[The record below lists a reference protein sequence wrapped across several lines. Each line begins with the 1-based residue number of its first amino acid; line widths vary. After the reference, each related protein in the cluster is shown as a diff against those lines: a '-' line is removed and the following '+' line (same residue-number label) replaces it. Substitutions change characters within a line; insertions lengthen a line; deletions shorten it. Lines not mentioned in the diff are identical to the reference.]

1 MTKPEVQIELFAVS
15 VSAGESLQ
23 GVVHLHVPHSL
34 PLSGLFLKLSG
45 KEITQLP
52 RSLTQS
58 AANFQG
64 KHYFLKQ
71 EFPLVKFEGTLVPVG
86 HESYPFSIRTPAN
99 MSASVSLKRDG
110 VKAEVQYT
118 LTVKGFGGAI
128 KAKTTF
134 SIVNEPSITA
144 SARDMPERRAAIRSW
159 CCISRGEVSLSG
171 SLDKDVYISGEEIKA
186 EIKVNNKN
194 CSLTVVGLRATIHR
208 NLSVSTQQGLTHS
221 EEDVLND
228 SFTACS
234 VPGGK
239 DSLLSVQQITVSV
252 PTVEREGKTF
262 TAQSVRGRLI
272 DCSYT
277 LQIEALMQG
286 CFSLGGQRA
295 KLFHRLLICKAAAT
309 SPGCKV
315 KPNDW
320 TSRVAPLAT
329 FDCGEHYDVLPR
341 SK

>member
-1 MTKPEVQIELFAVS
+1 MTKPEVQIELFAAS
-15 VSAGESLQ
+15 VAAGEPLQ
-23 GVVHLHVPHSL
+23 GVVHLHVPQSL
-34 PLSGLFLKLSG
+34 PLAGLLLKLTG

-52 RSLTQS
+52 HNLTQS
-58 AANFQG
+58 GANFQG

-99 MSASVSLKRDG
+99 MSASVSLRRDG

-118 LTVKGFGGAI
+118 LTVKGIGGSI
-128 KAKTTF
+128 KAKSAF
-134 SIVNEPSITA
+134 SVVREPSITA
-144 SARDMPERRAAIRSW
+144 SARDMPERRAVIRSW

-186 EIKVNNKN
+186 EIRVNNKN
-194 CSLTVVGLRATIHR
+194 CALGVAGLKATIHR
-208 NLSVSTQQGLTHS
+208 TLSVSTPDGLSHS

-252 PTVEREGKTF
+252 PTVEKEGTTF
-262 TAQSVRGRLI
+262 VAQSVRGRLI

-277 LQIEALMQG
+277 LEIEAVMQG

-309 SPGCKV
+309 SQSCKV

-320 TSRVAPLAT
+320 TSRVAPLVA
-329 FDCGEHYDVLPR
+329 FDCGENYDVLPK